1 MANNLIN
8 DMKERIKSSGGSKKE
23 IIFFAP
29 DTPRRIR
36 FIQELDTGFEFIF
49 HSDFNQKIYELCT
62 DPEEHEDCDLC
73 EQGISTKSIFAWS
86 VWDYDTN
93 SVKIMAIKASGIS
106 PIPALIEMYEEYG
119 TIMDRDYKIKKVGKG
134 MGGSF
139 SVTPLDKSKF
149 RDKAKPYTR
158 KQIEDI
164 FKKAYKSDSSENEE
178 EDEDDEEE
186 DYAPKKKASKKKSK
200 GLKDVFLDM
209 DFDEVKEV
217 ALSLGMTKKEI
228 KSFDED
234 VEDLVNEIFDNYE
247 EEDIKDLY
255 DELKEE

>member
-8 DMKERIKSSGGSKKE
+8 DMKERIKNSGGSKKE

-29 DTPRRIR
+29 DSPRRIR

-62 DPEEHEDCDLC
+62 DPEDHEDCKLC
-73 EQGISTKSIFAWS
+73 KDEIGIKSVFAWS

-93 SVKIMAIKASGIS
+93 SVKVMAIKASGIS

-164 FKKAYKSDSSENEE
+164 FKKAYKSTDV
-178 EDEDDEEE
+178 DEDDEEE
-186 DYAPKKKASKKKSK
+186 EDERPVNKKKKGKS
-200 GLKDVFLDM
+200 LKDTFLAM
-209 DFDEVKEV
+209 SFDEVKEV
-217 ALSLGMTKKEI
+217 ALSLGITKKEI
-228 KSFDED
+228 REFDDD
-234 VEDLVNEIFDNYE
+234 VEELVEEIFDNYE
-247 EEDIKDLY
+247 EEDIQDIY
-255 DELKEE
+255 DDMKEEEDED